1 MHILRN
7 EQGIEF
13 GRPPVHSQR
22 GDRAK
27 NAKMRLAILGVA
39 VALLTTGCNETVA
52 RGWMPEGA
60 TEHTDRITNLWVGSW
75 IAALIV
81 GVLVWGLVI
90 WCIIVYRKR
99 KGDEQLPVQLRYHIP
114 LEILYTAVPVLAIS
128 VLFYFTARD
137 QNVITAVDRD
147 PDVIINVVGKQWSWD
162 FNYVTDDVWDAG
174 IHGYLDE
181 GIDGTEAE
189 LPTLYLPVDELVEF
203 RLDSRDVIH
212 SFWIPAFLYKLDMFP
227 NHTNT
232 FQVTPTK
239 VGQYAGK
246 CAELC
251 GDYHSAMLFNVEIVE
266 RDVYDAQMQKL
277 REAGQDGQLG
287 PEMNRLQSNE
297 QIWRTKMEQGE

>member
-1 MHILRN
+1 MHFLRN

-81 GVLVWGLVI
+81 RVLVWGLVI

-114 LEILYTAVPVLAIS
+114 LAILYTAVPVLAIS

-137 QNVITAVDRD
+137 QNVITAV
-147 PDVIINVVGKQWSWD
+147 
-162 FNYVTDDVWDAG
+162 
-174 IHGYLDE
+174 
-181 GIDGTEAE
+181 
-189 LPTLYLPVDELVEF
+189 
-203 RLDSRDVIH
+203 
-212 SFWIPAFLYKLDMFP
+212 
-227 NHTNT
+227 
-232 FQVTPTK
+232 
-239 VGQYAGK
+239 
-246 CAELC
+246 
-251 GDYHSAMLFNVEIVE
+251 EIGRAHV
-266 RDVYDAQMQKL
+266 
-277 REAGQDGQLG
+277 
-287 PEMNRLQSNE
+287 
-297 QIWRTKMEQGE
+297 